1 MSIVDNFDALMS
13 HLNSEENSMAGE
25 FKAELQELFPNVPTS
40 PVAKYNI
47 TKLVWDQTP
56 HFAKL
61 VKYLFDDCETVEE
74 EYSKHSACNVTLQAT
89 IDLETAEGAVEYAGV
104 DIPAEDLVGD
114 WLVYACNV
122 TLQATIDLDTSREYS
137 WGIDWDN
144 VYEIFR
150 GARVETTKTETKWN
164 SIHVESSAPCSKE

>member
-1 MSIVDNFDALMS
+1 MSIVDKFDALMS
-13 HLNSEENSMAGE
+13 HLNSEENSMAEE
-25 FKAELQELFPNVPTS
+25 FKAELQELFPAVPTS
-40 PVAKYNI
+40 PVVKYNI
-47 TKLVWDQTP
+47 TKLVRDQTP

-114 WLVYACNV
+114 WLVY
-122 TLQATIDLDTSREYS
+122 TSSDYN
-137 WGIDWDN
+137 WGTDWDN

-150 GARVETTKTETKWN
+150 GAKVETTKTETKWN
-164 SIHVESSAPCSKE
+164 PIHVESSAPCSKE

>member
-1 MSIVDNFDALMS
+1 MSIVDKFDALMS
-13 HLNSEENSMAGE
+13 HLNSEENSMAEE

-47 TKLVWDQTP
+47 TKLVRDQTP

-114 WLVYACNV
+114 WLVYA
-122 TLQATIDLDTSREYS
+122 SREYS

-150 GARVETTKTETKWN
+150 GAKVETTKTETKWN

>member
-1 MSIVDNFDALMS
+1 MSIVDKFDALMS
-13 HLNSEENSMAGE
+13 HLNSEENSMAEE

-47 TKLVWDQTP
+47 TKLVRDQTP

-61 VKYLFDDCETVEE
+61 VKYLFDDCKTVEE

-114 WLVYACNV
+114 WLVY
-122 TLQATIDLDTSREYS
+122 TSRDYN
-137 WGIDWDN
+137 WGTDWDN

-150 GARVETTKTETKWN
+150 GAKVETTKTETKWN

>member
-1 MSIVDNFDALMS
+1 MSIVDKFDALMS
-13 HLNSEENSMAGE
+13 HLNSEENSMAEE

-47 TKLVWDQTP
+47 TKLVRDQTP

-61 VKYLFDDCETVEE
+61 VKYLFDDCKTVEE
-74 EYSKHSACNVTLQAT
+74 EYSKHSAWTVTLQAA

-114 WLVYACNV
+114 WLVY
-122 TLQATIDLDTSREYS
+122 TSRDYT
-137 WGIDWDN
+137 WGTDWDN
-144 VYEIFR
+144 VCEIFR
-150 GARVETTKTETKWN
+150 GAKVETTKTETKWN

>member
-1 MSIVDNFDALMS
+1 MSIVDKFDALMS
-13 HLNSEENSMAGE
+13 HLNSEENSMAEE
-25 FKAELQELFPNVPTS
+25 FKAELQELFPAVPTS
-40 PVAKYNI
+40 PVVKYNI
-47 TKLVWDQTP
+47 TKLVRDQTP

-61 VKYLFDDCETVEE
+61 VKYLFDDCKTVEE

-89 IDLETAEGAVEYAGV
+89 IDLETAEDAVEYAGV

-114 WLVYACNV
+114 WLAY
-122 TLQATIDLDTSREYS
+122 TSRDYS

-150 GARVETTKTETKWN
+150 GAKVETTKTETKWN

>member
-1 MSIVDNFDALMS
+1 MSIVDKFDALMS
-13 HLNSEENSMAGE
+13 HLNSEENSMAEE
-25 FKAELQELFPNVPTS
+25 FKAELQGLFPNVPTTT
-40 PVAKYNI
+40 VVKYNI
-47 TKLVWDQTP
+47 TKLVRDQTP

-61 VKYLFDDCETVEE
+61 VKYLFDDCDTVEE
-74 EYSKHSACNVTLQAT
+74 EYSKHSACNVTLLAT

-114 WLVYACNV
+114 WLAY
-122 TLQATIDLDTSREYS
+122 TSCDYN

-150 GARVETTKTETKWN
+150 GAKVETTKTETKWN

>member
-1 MSIVDNFDALMS
+1 MSIVDKFDALMS
-13 HLNSEENSMAGE
+13 HLNSEENSMAEE
-25 FKAELQELFPNVPTS
+25 FKAELQELFPAVPTS
-40 PVAKYNI
+40 PVVKYNI
-47 TKLVWDQTP
+47 TKLVRDQTP

-61 VKYLFDDCETVEE
+61 VKYLFDDCKTVEE

-89 IDLETAEGAVEYAGV
+89 IDLETAEDAVEYAGV

-114 WLVYACNV
+114 WLVY
-122 TLQATIDLDTSREYS
+122 TSCEYS

-150 GARVETTKTETKWN
+150 GAKVETTKTETKWN

>member
-1 MSIVDNFDALMS
+1 MSIIDKFDALMS
-13 HLNSEENSMAGE
+13 HLNSEENSMAEE

-47 TKLVWDQTP
+47 TKLARDQTP

-114 WLVYACNV
+114 WLVYA
-122 TLQATIDLDTSREYS
+122 SREYS

-150 GARVETTKTETKWN
+150 GAKVETTKTETKWN
-164 SIHVESSAPCSKE
+164 PIHAESSAPCSKE

>member
-1 MSIVDNFDALMS
+1 MSIVDKFDALMS
-13 HLNSEENSMAGE
+13 HLNSEENSMAEE
-25 FKAELQELFPNVPTS
+25 FKAELQELFPAVPTS
-40 PVAKYNI
+40 PVVKYNI
-47 TKLVWDQTP
+47 TKLVRDQTP

-61 VKYLFDDCETVEE
+61 VKYLFDDCDTVEE

-114 WLVYACNV
+114 WLVY
-122 TLQATIDLDTSREYS
+122 TSRDYN
-137 WGIDWDN
+137 WGTDWDN

-150 GARVETTKTETKWN
+150 GAKVETTKTETKWN
-164 SIHVESSAPCSKE
+164 PIHVESSAPCSKE

>member
-1 MSIVDNFDALMS
+1 MSIVDKFDALMS
-13 HLNSEENSMAGE
+13 HLNSEENSMAEE
-25 FKAELQELFPNVPTS
+25 FKAELQELFPAVPTTT
-40 PVAKYNI
+40 VVKYNI
-47 TKLVWDQTP
+47 TKLVRDQTP

-61 VKYLFDDCETVEE
+61 VNYLFDYCETVEE
-74 EYSKHSACNVTLQAT
+74 EYSKHSSCNVTLLAT

-114 WLVYACNV
+114 WLAY
-122 TLQATIDLDTSREYS
+122 TSHDYN
-137 WGIDWDN
+137 WGTDWDN

-150 GARVETTKTETKWN
+150 GAKVETTKTETKWN

>member
-1 MSIVDNFDALMS
+1 MSIVDKFDALMS
-13 HLNSEENSMAGE
+13 HLNSEENSMAEE

-47 TKLVWDQTP
+47 TKLARDQTP

-114 WLVYACNV
+114 WLVY
-122 TLQATIDLDTSREYS
+122 TSRDYN
-137 WGIDWDN
+137 WGTDWDN

-150 GARVETTKTETKWN
+150 GAKFETTKTETKWN

>member
-1 MSIVDNFDALMS
+1 MSIVDKFDALMS

-47 TKLVWDQTP
+47 TKLVRDQTP

-114 WLVYACNV
+114 WLAY
-122 TLQATIDLDTSREYS
+122 TSRDYN
-137 WGIDWDN
+137 WGTDWDN

-150 GARVETTKTETKWN
+150 GTKVETTKTETKWN

>member
-1 MSIVDNFDALMS
+1 MSIVDKFDALMS
-13 HLNSEENSMAGE
+13 HLNSEENSMAEE

-47 TKLVWDQTP
+47 TKLARDQTP

-114 WLVYACNV
+114 WLVY
-122 TLQATIDLDTSREYS
+122 TSREYS

>member
-1 MSIVDNFDALMS
+1 MSIVDKFDALMS
-13 HLNSEENSMAGE
+13 HLNSEENSMAEE
-25 FKAELQELFPNVPTS
+25 FKAELQELFPAVPTS
-40 PVAKYNI
+40 PVVKYNI
-47 TKLVWDQTP
+47 TKLVRDQTP

-114 WLVYACNV
+114 WLVY
-122 TLQATIDLDTSREYS
+122 TSRDYN
-137 WGIDWDN
+137 WGTDWDN

-150 GARVETTKTETKWN
+150 GAKVETTKTETKWN
-164 SIHVESSAPCSKE
+164 PIHVESSAPCSKE